1 MMEAPAVANA
11 SNNYPDIFTIFSP
24 TIVTNWSLHNFRHT
38 FQFSQRNDI
47 NNDSTTVNEQA
58 CILFMH
64 KIET

>member
-11 SNNYPDIFTIFSP
+11 SNNYPDIFTSFSP
-24 TIVTNWSLHNFRHT
+24 TIVTNSTLYSFRHT

-64 KIET
+64 TIET